1 MEYLKEL
8 NIKDLKPL
16 NGFHNK
22 IFKGV
27 YKSSEIVIR
36 KASKSRRSLKE
47 VTSEIEFLN
56 DISVLNFVIKPF
68 AIKGKYVIEK
78 DEHIYLFYEFIEGK
92 VWHELEHTPDII
104 EEAGSNL
111 ALLHQMSISLDKPYQ
126 RKSFEQHPDLDL
138 YLEYYHNKSRF
149 IEVYRKTL
157 EEINKIEKTKN
168 SYGLVHGD
176 YLYSNMIY
184 KTPLTIIDFD
194 DIEYGYYL
202 YDIAVYMFYYLLGG
216 DPLNINLV
224 ENTQRFNAFLKGY
237 KKVRNI
243 NRKHLSYLNP
253 FFRLRQMKLLG
264 TIQTYLKDNLGP
276 WQEKYIE
283 LSEKMIENGIPF
295 ISQ

>member
-16 NGFHNK
+16 NGFNNK

-104 EEAGSNL
+104 
-111 ALLHQMSISLDKPYQ
+111 
-126 RKSFEQHPDLDL
+126 
-138 YLEYYHNKSRF
+138 
-149 IEVYRKTL
+149 
-157 EEINKIEKTKN
+157 
-168 SYGLVHGD
+168 
-176 YLYSNMIY
+176 
-184 KTPLTIIDFD
+184 
-194 DIEYGYYL
+194 
-202 YDIAVYMFYYLLGG
+202 
-216 DPLNINLV
+216 
-224 ENTQRFNAFLKGY
+224 
-237 KKVRNI
+237 
-243 NRKHLSYLNP
+243 
-253 FFRLRQMKLLG
+253 
-264 TIQTYLKDNLGP
+264 
-276 WQEKYIE
+276 
-283 LSEKMIENGIPF
+283 
-295 ISQ
+295 